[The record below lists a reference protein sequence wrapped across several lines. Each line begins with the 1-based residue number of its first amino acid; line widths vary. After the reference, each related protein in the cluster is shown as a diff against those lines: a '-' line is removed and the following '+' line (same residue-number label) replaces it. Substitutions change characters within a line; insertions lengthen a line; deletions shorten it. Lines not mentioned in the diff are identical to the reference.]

1 MQENYPTGLL
11 AGGAGAPYERF
22 AAGKTSAQ
30 EWLCHSEHFNPEG
43 RSGPTGREV
52 HKKGHDVSRVLFC
65 GDPAEIRTP
74 DTLLKR
80 QVLCQLSYW
89 VI

>member
-1 MQENYPTGLL
+1 MKAVPGILPTLL
-11 AGGAGAPYERF
+11 EMIYFFSTPTIDVEPQKNGAGDKTLAPF
-22 AAGKTSAQ
+22 
-30 EWLCHSEHFNPEG
+30 F
-43 RSGPTGREV
+43 
-52 HKKGHDVSRVLFC
+52 

-89 VI
+89 VRY